1 VLALSAAGVG
11 LWLAT
16 NEPPF
21 PAAVADAQAN
31 APGQSP
37 FLQISAPEPE
47 AALAPGSTQQRPSS
61 ARSASAAN
69 IRAAVERE
77 IAAAGLSNTVSVKDR
92 ERIAAA
98 LSDLGTAARRV
109 DRRGRSVERDAAAN
123 TAVVD
128 DREQPVERA
137 PRP

>member
-1 VLALSAAGVG
+1 

-21 PAAVADAQAN
+21 PAAIADAEAN

-37 FLQISAPEPE
+37 ILQISAPEPE
-47 AALAPGSTQQRPSS
+47 AGDARAPGSIPERPSS
-61 ARSASAAN
+61 AHSASAAD
-69 IRAAVERE
+69 IRAVVERE

-98 LSDLGTAARRV
+98 LSDLGTEARRV
-109 DRRGRSVERDAAAN
+109 DRRGRSIERDATAN
-123 TAVVD
+123 TAVAGS
-128 DREQPVERA
+128 RGQPVERA